1 MKLRWAEPLLVGL
14 AVVLLRLLAA
24 TWRIRW
30 VGREHRDAAFSSG
43 RPVIYAL
50 WHCRI
55 FPLLYTHRHQNVVLL
70 VSRHRD
76 GGYLVDLGARWGYR
90 SVRGSSKRG
99 GDVGLLGVVRALVE
113 GGAVAITPDG
123 PRGPAE
129 QVKLGFAAAAQHA
142 NAVVLPI
149 SAIPARAWRLRS
161 WDRFFIPKPFT
172 TLTVRYAAP
181 FTVAP
186 GKDGLIAAG
195 AALEHALRAL
205 DAAGV

>member
-1 MKLRWAEPLLVGL
+1 MKLRWAEPLAVRL
-14 AVVLLRLLAA
+14 AVVLLRLLAG
-24 TWRIRW
+24 TWRVCW
-30 VGREHRDAAFSSG
+30 VGREHRDAAFGSG

-55 FPLLYTHRHQNVVLL
+55 LPLLFTHRNENVVLL

-90 SVRGSSKRG
+90 SVRGSSGRG
-99 GDVGLLGVVRALVE
+99 GDVGLLGVVRALQE
-113 GGAVAITPDG
+113 GGPVAITPDG

-142 NAVVLPI
+142 NAVILPVT
-149 SAIPARAWRLRS
+149 AAPRRAWRLRS

-172 TLTVRYAAP
+172 RVAIRYAP
-181 FTVAP
+181 PITVAP
-186 GKDGLIAAG
+186 GKEGLIAAG
-195 AALEHALRAL
+195 QALQRTLRQL
-205 DAAGV
+205 DEVVP